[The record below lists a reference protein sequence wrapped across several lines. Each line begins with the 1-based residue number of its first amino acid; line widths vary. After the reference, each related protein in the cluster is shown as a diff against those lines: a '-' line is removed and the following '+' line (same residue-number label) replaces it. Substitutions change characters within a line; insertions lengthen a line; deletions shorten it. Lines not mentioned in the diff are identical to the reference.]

1 MSFESIQ
8 EFLLNNIE
16 YSWMII
22 IFFAFAESF
31 LITGIFISSAILF
44 SICILLYNMGAL
56 SVFSIVPLAI
66 LGAHLGD
73 LSSFF
78 LGKTIGPQLLSSKI
92 MQKRQKTIIKA
103 QKFLDKFGPY
113 TVLFGR
119 FVPAIRA
126 LTPFLLGISDVKALR
141 FYIADVIACLLWGTA
156 LGFLVI
162 GIGSIFS

>member
-92 MQKRQKTIIKA
+92 LQKRQKTIIKA

-141 FYIADVIACLLWGTA
+141 FYIADVIACLLWGIA